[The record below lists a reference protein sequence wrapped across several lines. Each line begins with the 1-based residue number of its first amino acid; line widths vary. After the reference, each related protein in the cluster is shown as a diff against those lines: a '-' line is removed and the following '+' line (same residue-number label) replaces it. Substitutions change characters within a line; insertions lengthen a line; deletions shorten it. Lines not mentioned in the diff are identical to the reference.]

1 MINTIKKSNI
11 VKNIQKTFRH
21 KAFDNFGNKVIS
33 AISAF
38 AIINASAYSGHVG
51 AQTQATFEEVVVTA
65 RKKEEGLQSV
75 PLSVS
80 ALGEETLEEK
90 GVNVFEDYLLQL
102 PGVTAGGSG
111 PGQSTI
117 YIRGLASTTPNL
129 TTSGVGGLAPNVSFY
144 LDEQPLAYP
153 GRNLDVY
160 AADVSRI
167 EVLSGPQGTLFGA
180 SSQAGVVRLITN
192 KPVIGESASSLE
204 IEGRTM
210 SEGSSG
216 DKFEYM
222 TNIPLSDTSALRF
235 VAYRDR
241 RGGYIDQV
249 AGSVDVT
256 DSAAWR
262 PAGTVRS
269 NGLAVA
275 DSRKGWRSVQA
286 AESQNL
292 DAYLAGVNYATAN
305 AIVEENVNSTQ
316 YEGFRASIKAE
327 LNDNWDA
334 LVSYTNQTIESDGV
348 FFADP
353 TLGDLEVQ
361 RFSDDDIE
369 DEFDNLSLTLEGSIG
384 DLEVIYAGA
393 YTDRS
398 SDQRIDYTDYLFVG
412 QYIPYYICDYY
423 VTYANSDPDKIP
435 APYTGLPYG
444 DCGAPNLYVDS
455 LVDSEVQTHELRIN
469 APVSDNMSLTAG
481 VFLSDLELT
490 EHNMFTY
497 PGSLVSDIGWGANYA
512 LTDTSVYGYQ
522 AKTDSNGNLKSKQ
535 FAAAGW
541 HSGRGPYYAP
551 VMFVND
557 IKRTDKQKGI
567 FTELSIDMSETSELT
582 LGARWYDIE
591 VDLEG
596 SANSAFST
604 GFGGGDQ
611 QRWGTNLSAQYN
623 KPGVVTGNPFID
635 VYDYPD
641 KAETDGV
648 IGKITYSWNPSEDI
662 MYYVTWSEG
671 FRPGLLN
678 RPGGSSTPDGK
689 YTVPPI
695 TDSDEVTNYEFGWK
709 TILSDGQLKFNGSL
723 FLVDIAGLQTSILD
737 PSITNLFFSD
747 NAADAEILGLEG
759 DFQYYPNVDGLII
772 SGAFSLLETEITKTL
787 TASNDV
793 IKGQD
798 LAFAPGMQGNISVRK
813 EWDISSGNMAHLL
826 AQFTFSDDSYSDIIL
841 PNREQQ
847 DSYSFINVRAGISND
862 MGLLELYIDNLTDE
876 RGEISNNY
884 VFDVP
889 RVTYIRPTT
898 IGIRLKRNF

>member
-1 MINTIKKSNI
+1 MLNTIKKSN
-11 VKNIQKTFRH
+11 VVNNIQKTFRH
-21 KAFDNFGNKVIS
+21 KAFDNFGSKVVS
-33 AISAF
+33 AISAL
-38 AIINASAYSGHVG
+38 AIINASAYSGQIG

-180 SSQAGVVRLITN
+180 SSQAGVVRMITN
-192 KPVIGESASSLE
+192 KPVIGETASSLE
-204 IEGRTM
+204 VEVRNM
-210 SEGSSG
+210 SEGSAG

-222 TNIPLSDTSALRF
+222 SNIPLSETSALRF

-249 AGSVDVT
+249 AGQVDVT
-256 DSAAWR
+256 QSAAFR

-269 NGLAVA
+269 NGLPVA
-275 DSRKGWRSVQA
+275 SARNGWRANADLTNVK
-286 AESQNL
+286 
-292 DAYLAGVNYATAN
+292 YATAN
-305 AIVEENVNSTQ
+305 AIVENDVNSTS

-334 LVSYTNQTIESDGV
+334 LISYTKQDIDSDGV

-353 TLGDLEVQ
+353 TLGDLEVT
-361 RFSDDDIE
+361 RFHDDDIH
-369 DEFDNLSLTLEGSIG
+369 DEFDNISLTLEGSIG
-384 DLEVIYAGA
+384 DLEVVYAGA

-412 QYIPYYICDYY
+412 QYLPYYICDYY
-423 VTYANSDPDKIP
+423 VTYTTF
-435 APYTGLPYG
+435 APGNVPTG
-444 DCGAPNLYVDS
+444 DCGAPDMYVDS

-469 APVSDNMSLTAG
+469 APLNDTMSLTAG
-481 VFLSDLELT
+481 VFMSDLELT

-497 PGSLVSDIGWGANYA
+497 PGSLVSDIGWGPNWA
-512 LTDTSVYGYQ
+512 LTDTSVTGVPL
-522 AKTDSNGNLKSKQ
+522 TGSSSNAG
-535 FAAAGW
+535 AGW
-541 HSGRGPYYAP
+541 HSGRGPYEAP
-551 VMFVND
+551 VIFIND
-557 IKRTDKQKGI
+557 IRRTDKQQGI
-567 FTELSIDMSETSELT
+567 FGELSIDMSETSELT
-582 LGARWYDIE
+582 VGVRWYDIE

-596 SANSAFST
+596 SANSSFST
-604 GFGGGDQ
+604 GFIPAGAIQNDR
-611 QRWGTNLSAQYN
+611 QRYGTNLSVKYN
-623 KPGVVTGNPFID
+623 GPGGNSGNPGLD
-635 VYDYPD
+635 ALNYPD

-678 RPGGSSTPDGK
+678 RPGGSSTPDGA

-695 TDSDEVTNYEFGWK
+695 TESDEVTNYEFGWK
-709 TILSDGQLKFNGSL
+709 TVLSDGQLKFNGSL
-723 FLVDIAGLQTSILD
+723 FMVDIAGLQTSILD

-747 NAADAEILGLEG
+747 NAADAEITGLEG
-759 DFQYYPNVDGLII
+759 DFQYYPNVDGLIV
-772 SGAFSLLETEITKTL
+772 SGAFSILETEITKTL
-787 TASNDV
+787 TTSKDV
-793 IKGQD
+793 VVGQD

-813 EWDISSGNMAHLL
+813 EWDLSSGNMGHAL

-847 DSYSFINVRAGISND
+847 DSYSFINLRAGVSND
-862 MGLLELYIDNLTDE
+862 MGLVELYVDNVTDE

-884 VFDVP
+884 VFDRA

-898 IGIRLKRNF
+898 VGLRFKRNF